1 MKEHKK
7 VRLANGIEVNRMCA
21 SCENRVFNF
30 PFRKCK
36 IMDSD
41 VPSDFSCVRWRVGKR
56 FLKMEPGSG
65 YVKTKEYLA
74 FAYEI
79 ALENDQKGTVV
90 KVDAE
95 EMRKLY
101 SLSRGKKIVLF

>member
-7 VRLANGIEVNRMCA
+7 VRLANGVEVNKMCA

-36 IMDSD
+36 VIDSD
-41 VPSDFSCVRWRVGKR
+41 VPSDFCCQRWRIGRR
-56 FLKMEPGSG
+56 FMKMEPGSG
-65 YVKTKEYLA
+65 YVKTKDYLA
-74 FAYEI
+74 FAYGI
-79 ALENDQKGTVV
+79 ALENDKKGTVL
-90 KVDAE
+90 KVDVE

-101 SLSRGKKIVLF
+101 AVTRGKKIIEF